1 MGVLERFVP
10 GLGALLATR
19 MRLRYRRHYRS
30 TPGCLYVAPRARLFR
45 RMSGEGPASLPRP
58 GVMGPRLFPARLV
71 AYRDG
76 VHDPL
81 RRMRR
86 RRSGRSGIG
95 VPAKSARLYIVIL
108 LGWAGLM
115 CPLAV
120 VARPVAATAWHR
132 NAAIGV
138 LMVVAMM
145 FISFFWLAGV
155 KDVAFAV
162 AYRVRLAG
170 GFPLPGTRGAGWQP
184 SVGLLYCTCNDFS
197 AASLLESMRQDY
209 SRCCAIILDD
219 SAKPEMIA
227 AVDEFSR
234 CYGVPVSRRPDR
246 AGFKA
251 GNLNWYLR
259 RADLDYFVLLD
270 ADEVITP
277 DFVSRC
283 LDYFAAYPAVGVV
296 QANHVATRSRTAFM
310 RTFAPGVDAQW
321 PATQVV
327 KAFSGFV
334 YFYGHGAMVDMACY
348 NAVGGFPPVVAEDLC
363 FAVEARNSGW
373 LTVFAPDIT
382 CEEEFPI
389 DYAAFKK
396 RHRKQTEGSME
407 VIRKYSPK
415 IVAGRMPWYEKLDIV
430 LSTYSLPL
438 AGVFGA
444 FYVVANAIILPL
456 VGFRYHYPLWM
467 LLPTLPVASLIHD
480 LLAYLKRP
488 TPTLLSYLLHSVML
502 LFSMYFVSLQGS
514 IKSAVG
520 RSIFHVTPKS
530 TSGRDGL
537 WPSLQQ
543 NMGESICANVL
554 AGTVAATSGSLLT
567 VLLLVLPVVCSVYLT
582 VMNSRPGSHRKGWA
596 CQDRTRLK
604 RTC

>member
-1 MGVLERFVP
+1 
-10 GLGALLATR
+10 
-19 MRLRYRRHYRS
+19 
-30 TPGCLYVAPRARLFR
+30 
-45 RMSGEGPASLPRP
+45 
-58 GVMGPRLFPARLV
+58 
-71 AYRDG
+71 
-76 VHDPL
+76 
-81 RRMRR
+81 
-86 RRSGRSGIG
+86 
-95 VPAKSARLYIVIL
+95 VPAKSARLCIVIL

-120 VARPVAATAWHR
+120 VARPVAAAAWHR

-138 LMVVAMM
+138 FMVVAMM
-145 FISFFWLAGV
+145 FISFFWLVGV
-155 KDVAFAV
+155 KDVAFAI
-162 AYRVRLAG
+162 AYRVRRAR

-209 SRCCAIILDD
+209 SRCCAVILDD
-219 SAKPEMIA
+219 STKHEMIA

-246 AGFKA
+246 AAFKA

-270 ADEVITP
+270 SDEVIPP

-296 QANHVATRSRTAFM
+296 QANHVAARSRTVFM

-363 FAVEARNSGW
+363 FAVEARNAGW

-415 IVAGRMPWYEKLDIV
+415 ILAGRMPWYEKLDIV

-444 FYVVANAIILPL
+444 FYVVTNAIILPL
-456 VGFRYHYPLWM
+456 AGFRYHYPLWM

-480 LLAYLKRP
+480 LLAYLRRP
-488 TPTLLSYLLHSVML
+488 KATLLSYLLHSVML

-530 TSGRDGL
+530 TSGRGGL

-543 NMGESICANVL
+543 NMGEIICANVL
-554 AGTVAATSGSLLT
+554 ASTAAAISGSLLT
-567 VLLLVLPVVCSVYLT
+567 VLLLVLPVVSSVYLT
-582 VMNSRPGSHRKGWA
+582 VLNGRPGSHREGWA